1 MDIREYQP
9 VPGRRV
15 EVYRNLHTG
24 TLSVRDAKTKRV
36 VGHAHAVMLEG
47 ATLKVSEAGRLRA
60 VREGRRNV
68 HAFAVGT
75 ETLRT
80 LVPAGDRISYNPFKA
95 PHFYYVADT
104 QAAVELHGDAVVVPA
119 GVYAAR
125 VAP

>member
-9 VPGRRV
+9 IPGRKV

-36 VGHAHAVMLEG
+36 VGHAHAVMLEN
-47 ATLKVSEAGRLRA
+47 ATLRVSEAGRLRA

-68 HAFAVGT
+68 HAFAVGF
-75 ETLRT
+75 ETSRT
-80 LVPAGDRISYNPFKA
+80 LAPAGDRISYNPFKA
-95 PHFYYVADT
+95 PYFYVADT
-104 QAAVELHGDAVVVPA
+104 QAAAKLHGDAVVVPA

-125 VAP
+125 GRR